1 MKGKF
6 ESNRRVS
13 EKKMG
18 NCVMVITSGLFKII
32 SSGAHTAKWLIE
44 KSFFLVKLTSYFC
57 ELIGKILIRKKNE

>member
-6 ESNRRVS
+6 ESNRRES

-32 SSGAHTAKWLIE
+32 SSGAHSTKWLIE
-44 KSFFLVKLTSYFC
+44 KSFFGEINKFFISRAFVK
-57 ELIGKILIRKKNE
+57 